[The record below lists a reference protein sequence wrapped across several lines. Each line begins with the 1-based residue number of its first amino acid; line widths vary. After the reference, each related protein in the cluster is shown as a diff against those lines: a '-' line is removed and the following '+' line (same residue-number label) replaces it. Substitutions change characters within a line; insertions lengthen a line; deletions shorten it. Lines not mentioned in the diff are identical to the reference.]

1 MKYVLVTGA
10 YGGMGKAMVNTLL
23 NEGFFVIALDRK
35 IEKENKERLFS
46 IEVDITKE
54 ENIQFALKKVKEI
67 TNTLD
72 AIIHFIGIYMLDSLV
87 EITTDDLKKIFD
99 INFFGP
105 VLINKTFISMLQKG
119 SKILMATSELA
130 KLDPLPFTGIYAITK
145 SSLDKYAYSLKMELQ
160 LLGIF
165 VSVVRAGA
173 VKTNMLNASTKAL
186 DDFCNNTKLYSCN
199 AKRFK
204 NIVDSVEAKSIE
216 PSKIAKLVMKIIY
229 KKKPSFSYSLNNN
242 FFLKL
247 LNILPHKLQF
257 WIIKQVLKTK
267 KEK

>member
-10 YGGMGKAMVNTLL
+10 YGGMGKAMVNSLL
-23 NEGFFVIALDRK
+23 DKGFFVIALDK
-35 IEKENKERLFS
+35 AIEQENKERLFS

-54 ENIQFALKKVKEI
+54 ENIQLALKKIKEI

-72 AIIHFIGIYMLDSLV
+72 AIIHFTGIYMLDSLV
-87 EITTDDLKKIFD
+87 EIKTDDLKKIFD

-105 VLINKTFISMLQKG
+105 VLINKIFISMLQKG
-119 SKILMATSELA
+119 SKIIMVTSELA
-130 KLDPLPFTGIYAITK
+130 PLDPLPFTGIYAITK

-160 LLGIF
+160 LLGIS
-165 VSVVRAGA
+165 VSVLRAGA
-173 VKTNMLNASTKAL
+173 VKTNMLDTSTKAL

-204 NIVDSVEAKSIE
+204 NIVDGVEAKSIE
-216 PSKIAKLVMKIIY
+216 PNKIAKLVMKIIY

-242 FFLKL
+242 VFLKL
-247 LNILPHKLQF
+247 LNILPHKFQF
-257 WIIKQVLKTK
+257 WIIKQILKTK